1 MKIPSPFSENAS
13 GSVVKEIDPKEI
25 IKAYQDTYQIDVSN
39 LLNGIPSVFLCKCSL
54 SKMLYYFPFNLD
66 GDANFYKS
74 LSEKDWYYH
83 NERWEHQAALKFIQ
97 NNDNLLEIGSGAG
110 SFIKQL
116 TQKYKVNYCGLELN
130 SAAIEKAA
138 KDSIVLTNEL
148 LAAHSIN
155 NFEKYDIVCS
165 FQVYEHISG
174 IHQIF
179 IDSFKVLKKGGLLIV
194 SVPNNDVEFIS
205 NNKSNSKYL
214 NMPPHHAN
222 LFTEE
227 SLINIAKIYN
237 VKLKAIVKEPIQD
250 MHIDVYLHN
259 KMSNIFMGSSFL
271 LRAFWKLK
279 LHVPLRG
286 LVKLYR
292 NKIIGHTIIGVFEK
306 NN

>member
-1 MKIPSPFSENAS
+1 MKVFSPFDDKVEAHIISEI
-13 GSVVKEIDPKEI
+13 KTEEI
-25 IKAYQDTYQIDVSN
+25 IAGYKKTYGIDVSGN
-39 LLNGIPSVFLCKCSL
+39 FKNSEFIYISECPLSLLRF
-54 SKMLYYFPFNLD
+54 YYPFDLD
-66 GDANFYKS
+66 GDADFYKS

-83 NERWEHQAALKFIQ
+83 NERWEHQAALKFVK
-97 NNDNLLEIGSGAG
+97 NNDDLLEIGSGAG

-148 LAAHSIN
+148 LDVHSVN
-155 NFEKYDIVCS
+155 NLEKYDVVCS
-165 FQVYEHISG
+165 FQVYEHISR
-174 IHQIF
+174 INQIF

-194 SVPNNDVEFIS
+194 SVPNNDVEFIT

-227 SLINIAKIYN
+227 SLSNIAKIYD

-250 MHIDVYLHN
+250 MHVDVYLLN
-259 KMSNIFMGSSFL
+259 IISNFFMGSSFFV
-271 LRAFWKLK
+271 RAFWKLK

-286 LVKLYR
+286 LVKLFR
-292 NKIIGHTIIGVFEK
+292 NKITGHTIIAVYEK
-306 NN
+306 NK

>member
-13 GSVVKEIDPKEI
+13 GSIIKEIDSNEI
-25 IKAYQDTYQIDVSN
+25 ISAYKDTYQIDVSN
-39 LLNGIPSVFLCKCSL
+39 LLKDIPKIFLCKCSL
-54 SKMLYYFPFNLD
+54 SKMLYYFPFDLD

-83 NERWEHQAALKFIQ
+83 NERWEHQAALKFVKA
-97 NNDNLLEIGSGAG
+97 NDNLLEIGSGAG

-130 SAAIEKAA
+130 PAAIEKAA
-138 KDSIVLTNEL
+138 KDSIILTNEL
-148 LAAHSIN
+148 LNVHCVN
-155 NFEKYDIVCS
+155 NSQKYDVVCS
-165 FQVYEHISG
+165 FQVYEHISR
-174 IHQIF
+174 INQVF

-194 SVPNNDVEFIS
+194 SVPNNDVEFIIH
-205 NNKSNSKYL
+205 NKSISKYL
-214 NMPPHHAN
+214 NMPPHHTN

-227 SLINIAKIYN
+227 SLNNIAKIYD

-250 MHIDVYLHN
+250 LHVDVYLHN
-259 KMSNIFMGSSFL
+259 KMSNVFMGSSFL

-286 LVKLYR
+286 LVKLFR
-292 NKIIGHTIIGVFEK
+292 NKITGHTIIGVFEK